1 MSWSPSTSLK
11 NSEWKHW
18 FHFLFQHFFSSIY
31 FKDNMCFKT
40 NVHCVWHFKLICVL
54 IYQKFLCLHIIF
66 SRKRLSILI
75 ILDLFFYS
83 KLNQYFLFHLAR
95 HHQKKLT
102 VMIVTLTLKASPG
115 VFSNPSYDQSRNLRE
130 PKILIWHQFTHWV
143 ISITKKIVRFYR

>member
-75 ILDLFFYS
+75 ILDLFFYL
-83 KLNQYFLFHLAR
+83 KLNQYFLFRLAR

-102 VMIVTLTLKASPG
+102 VMIVTLMLKVSPG
-115 VFSNPSYDQSRNLRE
+115 EKKHRKANE
-130 PKILIWHQFTHWV
+130 
-143 ISITKKIVRFYR
+143 ITNYWNKLCERFYSTLR